1 MHLFLVVSVFCRRE
15 CCVVVICRD
24 LYSMIVFCLE
34 TKLTKSASQRVS
46 SGPQLQVFDS
56 PVRTSLHG
64 GMSLELPGEW
74 LTHTDRYLTVMFPYG
89 E

>member
-1 MHLFLVVSVFCRRE
+1 MHSFFVVSVFCRRE
-15 CCVVVICRD
+15 CCVVVVVD

-74 LTHTDRYLTVMFPYG
+74 LTDTGRYLTVMFPYG